1 MKWLATLAT
10 NAGYITAVM
19 SALVA
24 ILVPLVA
31 IFIFQ
36 QFSPIAQIRIIPR
49 WIDQSSGKFA
59 LRIEI
64 ENKSKIRIRQKA
76 ASLQILSYSLTDRKR
91 LSEWV
96 PFSKDRVIEDEEPL
110 EWKEPENIFRS
121 TVHLYPGEVI
131 VVERLEQIEDPE
143 HFLHVGVQYK
153 SHFKFRW
160 LVTFALAWEESWTT
174 TAIIARPEPK
184 LA

>member
-1 MKWLATLAT
+1 MQWLATLAT
-10 NAGYITAVM
+10 NAGYITTIVSVLAAVL
-19 SALVA
+19 A
-24 ILVPLVA
+24 PLLA

-49 WIDQSSGKFA
+49 WIDQSGGKFV

-64 ENKSKIRIRQKA
+64 ENKSKVRIRQKT

-96 PFSKDRVIEDEEPL
+96 PFSKNRVIEGEEPL
-110 EWKEPENIFRS
+110 EWKEPESIFRS
-121 TVHLYPGEVI
+121 TVHLYPSEVI
-131 VVERLEQIEDPE
+131 VVERLEQIENSE
-143 HFLHVGVQYK
+143 HFLHVGGQYK

-160 LVTFALAWEESWTT
+160 LVTFALAWDESWIT
-174 TAIIARPEPK
+174 TAIITRPEPK